1 MFPRILHGPALA
13 AKGATSM
20 TSDGLSVA
28 GARCARSVPE
38 RAARHVSRLRGAL
51 LTAAVGLF
59 LSGWATPAVW
69 GACVMERERPDQPA
83 AFVRHLGSGCTE
95 QEREAQAVKADDIV
109 AALKAGKAVDI
120 AGAMI
125 VGDLLF
131 DTLPPVKVG
140 TLSGAP
146 SMLHEALRTQPAA
159 EVRRIAGPI
168 TMTQSVVRG
177 TIGTQRKDGY
187 AVVEGPVTMT
197 GTTFERAADF
207 SRTAFLG
214 PADFSEAVFLSQAFF
229 IQALFARP
237 ARFEK
242 TAFGPHSR
250 FHRAVFGEPVT
261 FLRAGFNGLAEFLE
275 VTFEKEASFSRT
287 YFKMGTGFSGS
298 RFRGILDFSEAL
310 FEREVFFTFTVFE
323 QDAYFRRTTFRGT
336 ADFSDARF
344 KGLDDFSKVMFTVE
358 PRFARVQAGEPRPTP
373 GGLQDPRVLYGIAA
387 VLFIFTLL
395 FLVSLRKR

>member
-1 MFPRILHGPALA
+1 
-13 AKGATSM
+13 M
-20 TSDGLSVA
+20 TNDGFA
-28 GARCARSVPE
+28 VP
-38 RAARHVSRLRGAL
+38 GAL
-51 LTAAVGLF
+51 LMAATAGLLF
-59 LSGWATPAVW
+59 CEGMAPAAW
-69 GACVMERERPDQPA
+69 GGCVMEHERPDQPA

-95 QEREAQAVKADDIV
+95 QERETQAIKAEDIT

-120 AGAMI
+120 AGALI
-125 VGDLLF
+125 VGDLLLN
-131 DTLPPVKVG
+131 TLPPVKVG
-140 TLSGAP
+140 TLSVVP
-146 SMLHEALRTQPAA
+146 PILQEALHARPAM

-168 TMTQSVVRG
+168 TVTQSVVRG
-177 TIGTQRKDGY
+177 TIGTQLKDGY
-187 AVVEGPVTMT
+187 VVAEGPVTMT

-207 SRTAFLG
+207 SHTAFLG

-229 IQALFARP
+229 IQSLFAQP

-250 FHRAVFGEPVT
+250 FHRALFGGPVT

-275 VTFEKEASFSRT
+275 VTFEKEASFSRA

-310 FEREVFFTFTVFE
+310 FEREAFFTFTVFE

-344 KGLDDFSKVMFTVE
+344 MGLDDFSKVMFAAE
-358 PRFARVQAGEPRPTP
+358 PRFARVQAGGPRPTP
-373 GGLQDPRVLYGIAA
+373 GGLQDPRVLYGIAT

>member
-1 MFPRILHGPALA
+1 
-13 AKGATSM
+13 M
-20 TSDGLSVA
+20 TNDGFA
-28 GARCARSVPE
+28 VP
-38 RAARHVSRLRGAL
+38 GAL
-51 LTAAVGLF
+51 LTAATAGLLF
-59 LSGWATPAVW
+59 CGWAASAG

-95 QEREAQAVKADDIV
+95 QERAAQAIKAEDV
-109 AALKAGKAVDI
+109 TAALQAGKAVDI
-120 AGAMI
+120 AGAVI

-131 DTLPPVKVG
+131 DALPPVKAG
-140 TLSGAP
+140 TLSGASP
-146 SMLHEALRTQPAA
+146 VLQETLRTQPNADI
-159 EVRRIAGPI
+159 RRIAGSI
-168 TMTQSVVRG
+168 AVTQSVVRG
-177 TIGTQRKDGY
+177 IIGAQRKDGY
-187 AVVEGPVTMT
+187 VVAEAPVTMT

-214 PADFSEAVFLSQAFF
+214 SVDFSEAVFLSQAFF
-229 IQALFARP
+229 IQSLFAQP

-250 FHRAVFGEPVT
+250 FHRAIFGEPVT

-310 FEREVFFTFTVFE
+310 FEREAFFTFAVFE

-344 KGLDDFSKVMFTVE
+344 NGLDDFSKVMFAVE
-358 PRFARVQAGEPRPTP
+358 PRFVRVQAGGPRPTP

-395 FLVSLRKR
+395 FLASLRKR

>member
-1 MFPRILHGPALA
+1 
-13 AKGATSM
+13 
-20 TSDGLSVA
+20 
-28 GARCARSVPE
+28 
-38 RAARHVSRLRGAL
+38 
-51 LTAAVGLF
+51 
-59 LSGWATPAVW
+59 
-69 GACVMERERPDQPA
+69 MERERPDQPA

-131 DTLPPVKVG
+131 DPLPPVKAG

-146 SMLHEALRTQPAA
+146 SMLYEALRAQPAA

-187 AVVEGPVTMT
+187 VVAEGPVTMT
-197 GTTFERAADF
+197 GTTFERMADF
-207 SRTAFLG
+207 SRMAFLG
-214 PADFSEAVFLSQAFF
+214 PADFSDAVFLSQAFF

-275 VTFEKEASFSRT
+275 GTFEKEASFSRT

-310 FEREVFFTFTVFE
+310 FEREAFFTFTVFE

-336 ADFSDARF
+336 ADFSDAHF

-358 PRFARVQAGEPRPTP
+358 PRFARVQAGGPRPTP

-395 FLVSLRKR
+395 FMVSLLKR